1 MRAKLLSTLLLAAA
15 TLAVP
20 LLTPLASAAI
30 DLRRVDSS
38 IADLPFGGSLDQ
50 VVKWVRTRLEGEYA
64 PRLKLA
70 VDDNERA
77 RLRAQ
82 LDREVF
88 EVRAQMAVFD
98 GRRTGYEVSP
108 VAGEFMTGSNEAM
121 AILHSAEG
129 DHYFFFINGRF
140 WKYGRL
146 LRASAPFAD
155 RVAAEARMIGKATSV
170 ENTTDRHG
178 ETSPIKGTWTDEKLR
193 VRLWNRRLLY
203 GYDVMFIE
211 YRPIADKITALRDG
225 REVEPAGRGVDP
237 DLDGFLLNAGED
249 EEAELRRDAK
259 DRGQPP
265 GDRPAAER
273 P

>member
-1 MRAKLLSTLLLAAA
+1 MRAKLLSTLLLAVA
-15 TLAVP
+15 TLVAVP
-20 LLTPLASAAI
+20 MTASLAAASI

-50 VVKWVRTRLEGEYA
+50 VVTWVRTRLESEYA

-88 EVRAQMAVFD
+88 ELRAQMAVFD

-108 VAGEFMTGSNEAM
+108 VAGEFMTGSNESM
-121 AILHSAEG
+121 AILHSREG

-146 LRASAPFAD
+146 LRADGPFAD
-155 RVAAEARMIGKATSV
+155 RVAAEARMIGKPEAV
-170 ENTTDRHG
+170 ENTTDRRG
-178 ETSPIKGTWTDEKLR
+178 ETSPVKATWSDDKLR
-193 VRLWNRRLLY
+193 VRIWNRRLLY
-203 GYDVMFIE
+203 GYDVMFVE
-211 YRPIADKITALRDG
+211 YRPIGDKITELRDG
-225 REVEPAGRGVDP
+225 REVDTAGPGVDP
-237 DLDGFLLNAGED
+237 DLDSFLLNAGED
-249 EEAELRRDAK
+249 EEQELRREAK
-259 DRGQPP
+259 ERKEK
-265 GDRPAAER
+265 AAT